1 MRQAGAVIS
10 TSESLAFQLIGDAG
24 KPEFKAFSRVVKEEK
39 DDTRRAGEILLQ
51 SGKRY
56 KSSI

>member
-1 MRQAGAVIS
+1 M
-10 TSESLAFQLIGDAG
+10 AFQLIGDAG